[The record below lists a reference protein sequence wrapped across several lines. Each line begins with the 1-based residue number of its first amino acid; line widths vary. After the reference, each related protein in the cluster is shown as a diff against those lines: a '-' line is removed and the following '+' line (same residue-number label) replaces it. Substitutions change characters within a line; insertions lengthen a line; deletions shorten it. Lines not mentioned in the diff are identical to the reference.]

1 MVGASHGART
11 GQRRRQQRRSHTVSR
26 QGRLR
31 TGRLLCRENIAIDPS
46 YPYSYAQ
53 LAPAR
58 WRQGRAIEAIPLE
71 EKAIRLSP
79 RDPFVDLWYRDLGM
93 AYLLLGRDAEAVP
106 WLEKAV
112 QANDKVYF
120 YHEFL
125 AAAYALTGRL
135 DAAHKEMEAT
145 LRLNPGNTIAKVVA
159 GDQLLGST
167 ESYRKQFDHVVDG
180 LRLAGMPE
188 N

>member
-58 WRQGRAIEAIPLE
+58 WRQGRAIEANPLE